1 MPRKATHKKINSQKD
16 YDHFREFINEFKSES
31 DRAAV
36 ILGAAKLDNILYQIL
51 GSVLLPPPSG
61 NDELLEGDS
70 PLSTFSSRINIT
82 YRLGLIDAE
91 FARTLHLIR
100 RIRNSFAHEVS
111 GANMNSGAHVDRI
124 RELSSVLRHYK
135 EYASFQKTFF
145 EGDINPSTDFKSIL
159 VVAMVRLT
167 NITDSHSHSLTIHNK
182 PLGIRPERWTESK
195 STNKATKKPT
205 PKALTK

>member
-1 MPRKATHKKINSQKD
+1 MSRKATHKKINSEKD
-16 YDHFREFINEFKSES
+16 YEHFNNFINEFKTES

-70 PLSTFSSRINIT
+70 PLSTFSSRINIS
-82 YRLGLIDAE
+82 YRLGLIDSE

-111 GANMNSGAHVDRI
+111 GANMNSGGHVDRI

-145 EGDINPSTDFKSIL
+145 EGDTKPSTDFKSIL
-159 VVAMVRLT
+159 VIAMVRLT
-167 NITDSHSHSLTIHNK
+167 NISDSHSDSLTIHNK
-182 PLGIRPERWTESK
+182 PLGIRPDRWTDNKPKKVSPKKNASK
-195 STNKATKKPT
+195 EL
-205 PKALTK
+205 PK